1 MRIRARLGTA
11 PTGVLSDCIHIM
23 NKGRIVQSGSPRDL
37 FERPKSRFVAEFVG
51 YANILPIDAA
61 DAKSGT
67 VRLPGGNVIK
77 VSCVPSA
84 AMDKVLVVRPH
95 RIGLVHGPSNDS
107 NVIEGR
113 VRSAA
118 FLGDRTHLSVDVV
131 GCGTVLADIVSLGIA
146 LPEKGEQV
154 KLGFSA
160 DAAIVL

>member
-1 MRIRARLGTA
+1 
-11 PTGVLSDCIHIM
+11 
-23 NKGRIVQSGSPRDL
+23 
-37 FERPKSRFVAEFVG
+37 
-51 YANILPIDAA
+51 
-61 DAKSGT
+61 
-67 VRLPGGNVIK
+67 
-77 VSCVPSA
+77 
-84 AMDKVLVVRPH
+84 MDKVLVVRPH

-146 LPEKGEQV
+146 LPEKGELV